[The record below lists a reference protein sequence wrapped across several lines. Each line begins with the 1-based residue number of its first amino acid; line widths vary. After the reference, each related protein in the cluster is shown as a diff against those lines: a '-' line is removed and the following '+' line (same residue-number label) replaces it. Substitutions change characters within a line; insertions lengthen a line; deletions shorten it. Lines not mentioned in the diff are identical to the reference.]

1 MRRLWTE
8 TMSNHSVIQVT
19 HRGLGAMLR
28 LTVADARSFDLT
40 LEEARTVARALA
52 AVRDGKSKVDEIY
65 MSPIASDRD
74 FSAKVTL
81 DGLLL
86 EGAEPPLRLEWPE
99 VGAIAASLAE
109 LAGPG

>member
-1 MRRLWTE
+1 
-8 TMSNHSVIQVT
+8 MSESSVCRVT

-40 LEEARTVARALA
+40 HEEARTVARALA

-74 FSAKVTL
+74 FSAKVTP

-86 EGAEPPLRLEWPE
+86 EGAEPALRLGWTE